1 MDNNRQ
7 DSTPSTK
14 GPGDEHTA
22 LLVIDVQVG
31 LITGAHAEQDV
42 LAAINRCIQ
51 GVRQQQGK
59 VFFIQHCHSSY
70 EPMMRGAQGWQLH
83 PQLDKATQDVVL
95 EKTASDAFYN
105 TALRAQLQRAG
116 VEHLIVCGLQ
126 TEYCVDT
133 TCRAAISL
141 GYQTS
146 LLSDGHTT
154 GEAQLSAAQIIEH
167 HNIVLSQLAHP
178 NGSARL
184 VASSAWG

>member
-1 MDNNRQ
+1 MGNDNLPTQ
-7 DSTPSTK
+7 P
-14 GPGDEHTA
+14 PGDKHTA

-31 LITGAHAEQDV
+31 LIAGAHAEQQV
-42 LAAINRCIQ
+42 LRAINRCIK
-51 GVRQQQGK
+51 GLRDLRSK

-70 EPMMRGAQGWQLH
+70 EPMIRGAAGWQLH
-83 PQLDKATQDVVL
+83 PQLDQATGDVVL

-105 TALRAQLQRAG
+105 TNLNEQLQSEG
-116 VEHLIVCGLQ
+116 IEKLIVCGLQ

-146 LLSDGHTT
+146 LLQDGHTT

-167 HNIVLSQLAHP
+167 HNLVLSQLAHP
-178 NGSARL
+178 NGSATL
-184 VASSAWG
+184 VASDVW

>member
-1 MDNNRQ
+1 MQNNMQ
-7 DSTPSTK
+7 NSDHSAKP
-14 GPGDEHTA
+14 PGDKHTA

-31 LITGAHAEQDV
+31 LITGAHAEHEV

-51 GVRQQQGK
+51 GVRQLQSK

-70 EPMMRGAQGWQLH
+70 EPLMRGAQGWQLH
-83 PQLDKATQDVVL
+83 PQLDQTTNDAVL

-105 TALRAQLQRAG
+105 TDLHAQLQSAG
-116 VEHLIVCGLQ
+116 IQKVIVCGLQ

-167 HNIVLSQLAHP
+167 HNLVLSQLAHP
-178 NGSARL
+178 NGSATL
-184 VASSAWG
+184 VTSSAW

>member
-1 MDNNRQ
+1 MQNTQ
-7 DSTPSTK
+7 P
-14 GPGDEHTA
+14 PGDGHTA

-31 LITGAHAEQDV
+31 LIAGAHAEHDV
-42 LAAINRCIQ
+42 LAAINRSIQ
-51 GVRQQQGK
+51 GVRQRQSK
-59 VFFIQHCHSSY
+59 IFFIQHCHASF
-70 EPMMRGAQGWQLH
+70 EPLMRGAEGWQLH
-83 PQLDKATQDVVL
+83 PQLDQVAVDTVL

-105 TALRAQLQRAG
+105 TNLHEQLQNSG
-116 VEHLIVCGLQ
+116 IQKVIVCGLQ

-154 GEAQLSAAQIIEH
+154 GDAQLSAAQIIEH

-178 NGSARL
+178 NGGATL
-184 VASSAWG
+184 VASSAW